1 MIENGHEVIE
11 SPLESDKLVE
21 ISQQAEKRIEAVK
34 KIKTMALRLTNHSD
48 WTDQGG
54 KPYLQVSGSEKVA
67 RLFGISWRFLGDIQ
81 RKDEEGG
88 HFSFEVSMEFVMP
101 GASVEFRGS
110 RSSKDTFFS
119 TRYKWDDEKKEKI
132 KIELPPSE
140 IDKTDVMKAA
150 ITNTIGN
157 GITRLLGI
165 RNLTWKDLE
174 EGGIRQE
181 DVGKVEYKK
190 KGESQGSTTP
200 PGDQSEITAIVDNV
214 TVSEGKNAKTGKPWK
229 KYSIQIGEIKYSTF
243 DEKFATLAKQG
254 KESAVMVRITFK
266 KTTYGPEII
275 SLELQEP
282 REPGQEE

>member
-34 KIKTMALRLTNHSD
+34 KIKTMALRLTNSHD

-67 RLFGISWRFLGDIQ
+67 RLFGISWRFIGDIQ

-88 HFSFEVSMEFVMP
+88 HFSFEVPMEFVMV

-110 RSSKDTFFS
+110 RSSKDPFFS
-119 TRYKWDDEKKEKI
+119 KKYGNDI
-132 KIELPPSE
+132 PPSE

-165 RNLTWKDLE
+165 RNLTWNDLE
-174 EGGIRQE
+174 GAGIKQG
-181 DVGKVEYKK
+181 DVGRVEYKK
-190 KGESQGSTTP
+190 EKPEQGASI
-200 PGDQSEITAIVDNV
+200 GDKKTDCIAIEKVEI
-214 TVSEGKNAKTGKPWK
+214 KTGKNSKGSWTL
-229 KYSIQIGEIKYSTF
+229 YIVHSGNRTFNTF
-243 DEKFATLAKQG
+243 DKKLADVAQKSTEEKINANISYSETEKGLKLESITL
-254 KESAVMVRITFK
+254 E
-266 KTTYGPEII
+266 EI
-275 SLELQEP
+275 
-282 REPGQEE
+282 RDPGQEG